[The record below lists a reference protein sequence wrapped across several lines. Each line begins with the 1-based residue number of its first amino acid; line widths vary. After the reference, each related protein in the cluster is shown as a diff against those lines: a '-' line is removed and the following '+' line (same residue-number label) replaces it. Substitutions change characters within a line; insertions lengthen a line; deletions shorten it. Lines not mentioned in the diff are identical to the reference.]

1 MSQIFYSF
9 SGGLLLDHNISEAL
23 KTNEIPH
30 YDNQVLNYAFNT
42 YIPSIVGMGWLTLSE
57 FANKIAEH
65 WSIENPGNAEVC
77 RILRKYS
84 Q

>member
-9 SGGLLLDHNISEAL
+9 SNGLLLDSGISEIL
-23 KTNEIPH
+23 KTNKIPD
-30 YDNQVLNYAFNT
+30 YDNQVLNYAFSA
-42 YIPSIVGMGWLTLSE
+42 YKPSIVGMGWLTLSE
-57 FANKIAEH
+57 FADEIAEH
-65 WSIENPGNAEVC
+65 WSIENLKNAEVC